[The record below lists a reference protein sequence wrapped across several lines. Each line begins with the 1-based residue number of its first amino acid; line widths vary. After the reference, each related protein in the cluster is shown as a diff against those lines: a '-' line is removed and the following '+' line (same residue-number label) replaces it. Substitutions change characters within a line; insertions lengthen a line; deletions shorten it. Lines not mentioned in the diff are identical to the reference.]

1 MKENIITEE
10 MLDDLRNKV
19 CEDMSEKRFRHTAE
33 VEKMVARLCELYAP
47 EKSFTLRAAA
57 LLHDITKEYSSL
69 KQIELCAR
77 YGLTVTECDLNAPKT
92 FHARTAAAMIP
103 DKYPE
108 FDVDEV
114 VSCVRWHTTGRA
126 GMTLCEQLVYLADY
140 IDMSRSFPD
149 CVTLRNYFFDA
160 SPEKMDSGA
169 RIEHLRRTLLMS
181 FDMTI
186 RGLIDDG
193 APVSVDSM
201 NARNELI
208 CLIKGTRV
216 ALGTRFTLF

>member
-1 MKENIITEE
+1 MKETAITEA
-10 MLDDLRNKV
+10 MLDALRGQV
-19 CEDMSEKRFRHTAE
+19 SSGMSEKRFRHTAE
-33 VEKMVARLCELYAP
+33 VEKMVARLCALYAP
-47 EKSFTLRAAA
+47 DRERELRAAA
-57 LLHDITKEYSSL
+57 LLHDITKEYSSTL
-69 KQIELCAR
+69 QIKICAE

-108 FDVDEV
+108 FDVGEV
-114 VSCVRWHTTGRA
+114 VSCVRWHTTGRE

-140 IDMSRSFPD
+140 IDMSRTFDD

-160 SPEKMDSGA
+160 EPEKMSESE
-169 RIEHLRRTLLMS
+169 RLLHLRKTLIMS

-186 RGLIDDG
+186 RGLLFDG

-208 CLIKGTRV
+208 CLLSASAVDRIG
-216 ALGTRFTLF
+216 

>member
-1 MKENIITEE
+1 MKETAITEA
-10 MLDDLRNKV
+10 MIDSLRERV
-19 CEDMSEKRFRHTAE
+19 SSGMSEKRFRHTAE

-47 EKSFTLRAAA
+47 EKSLTLRAAA
-57 LLHDITKEYSSL
+57 LLHDITKEYSTML
-69 KQIELCAR
+69 QIKLCAE
-77 YGLTVTECDLNAPKT
+77 YGLNVTECDLNAPKT
-92 FHARTAAAMIP
+92 FHARTAAALIP

-108 FDVDEV
+108 FDVGEV
-114 VSCVRWHTTGRA
+114 VSCVRWHTTGRE

-140 IDMSRSFPD
+140 IDMSRTFDD

-160 SPEKMDSGA
+160 CPETMNADE
-169 RIEHLRRTLLMS
+169 RLLHLRKTLILS

-186 RGLIDDG
+186 RGLLADG

-208 CLIKGTRV
+208 CLLSASAVDRIG
-216 ALGTRFTLF
+216 

>member
-1 MKENIITEE
+1 MKEINISEA
-10 MLDDLRNKV
+10 MLDSLREQV
-19 CEDMSEKRFRHTAE
+19 SSRMSEKRFRHTAE

-47 EKSFTLRAAA
+47 EKSLTLRAAA

-69 KQIELCAR
+69 KQIELCTR

-92 FHARTAAAMIP
+92 FHARTAAAIIP

-114 VSCVRWHTTGRA
+114 VSCVRWHTTGRE

-140 IDMSRSFPD
+140 IDMSRTFDD
-149 CVTLRNYFFDA
+149 CVMLRNYFFDA
-160 SPEKMDSGA
+160 EPEKMNADE
-169 RIEHLRRTLLMS
+169 RLLHLRKTLIMS

-186 RGLIDDG
+186 RGLLSDG

-208 CLIKGTRV
+208 CLLSASQLIG
-216 ALGTRFTLF
+216 